1 MKRKRH
7 TPQEIIAKLRE
18 AEVEL
23 NQGAT
28 IEAVSRK
35 LEISEQRFHRWRH
48 LYGGMKGPEM
58 ARMKELEKENVRLKK
73 IVAQQA
79 MDIDALKDI
88 NRKNWCARRASDGR
102 CTIFATSAATRN
114 AMLAGWCSRRARR
127 SGTRPGWTRKSAAS
141 GSACRS
147 WRRSIRVRGIG
158 ACRGCCGEKG

>member
-7 TPQEIIAKLRE
+7 TPQEIIGKLRE

-35 LEISEQRFHRWRH
+35 LEISEQTFHRWRH
-48 LYGGMKGPEM
+48 QFGGMKGPEM
-58 ARMKELEKENVRLKK
+58 ARMKELERENARVKK

-88 NRKNWCARRASDGR
+88 SRKNTSARRASDGG
-102 CTIFATSAATRN
+102 CIIFATSAATRN
-114 AMLAGWCSRRARR
+114 EMLAGWSCSRARR
-127 SGTRPGWTRKSAAS
+127 SGTRRGSITRSGGFAS
-141 GSACRS
+141 GCTS

-158 ACRGCCGEKG
+158 G

>member
-35 LEISEQRFHRWRH
+35 LEISEQTFHRWRQQF
-48 LYGGMKGPEM
+48 GGMKGPEM
-58 ARMKELEKENVRLKK
+58 VRMKELERENARLKK

-79 MDIDALKDI
+79 MDIDALKDL
-88 NRKNWCARRASDGR
+88 NRKTGEPGGQATGGALSMRRAQLR
-102 CTIFATSAATRN
+102 
-114 AMLAGWCSRRARR
+114 
-127 SGTRPGWTRKSAAS
+127 
-141 GSACRS
+141 
-147 WRRSIRVRGIG
+147 
-158 ACRGCCGEKG
+158 